1 MFTKIRSYCSPFFA
15 ALSARSKKMSIFSKK
30 LLRSPLVVFSVWQER
45 HLENHEGSEKAEV
58 EKKVDVAFAFEW
70 VTEVVTRVTA
80 DQLEIDPSEI
90 SLEKRFIKDLKADS
104 LDIMEINMELE
115 KELKIEVP
123 DYCIGFIVTVEDAV
137 IIIYRLLNGMELPH
151 AKPD

>member
-1 MFTKIRSYCSPFFA
+1 MFTKIRSFSSPFFA
-15 ALSARSKKMSIFSKK
+15 ALSARSKKMSICSKK
-30 LLRSPLVVFSVWQER
+30 MLRSPLVLFTIWQER
-45 HLENHEGSEKAEV
+45 HSENQEGSEKAE
-58 EKKVDVAFAFEW
+58 KADVAFAFEW

-151 AKPD
+151 AKPE